1 FEEVV
6 NPLPGARG
14 LVTFASDPGWAHERL
29 FLWPTATEGE
39 GPGFFVYTPGGDLYV
54 ESLPDYSSSA
64 LLTGRKGYPAG
75 VPQVVA
81 FSRSLEPEEVAELVK
96 RARAEAA
103 VLEGA
108 VVEDITVAVDWR
120 GRRLPLPPHSV
131 VHAPRVR
138 LRGKQEP
145 AALPLPPP
153 AEPPPVGGTATPPSA
168 PEGFAW
174 LSSDLAAPPGEF
186 AFGTEV
192 LLGSDACQRGRFAI
206 VTDAS
211 GNHHPAELVEIS
223 GAGEWREAKLRG
235 AARNRGGEGALE
247 QRLLGEDPGDDL
259 RACWIDY
266 DDAGIRFKEWRKV
279 LHEATQESLQTA
291 GLKGPPVCLAICRKF
306 FKHGGDPKAWFAEW
320 AREVGIARKDRS
332 WHEVECL
339 IEALWQ
345 SGTFDQLNM
354 GAVAALEAVSRRLLQ
369 YVEACAKGA
378 DNPNWS
384 AAKHFS
390 ATTSALD
397 LVPED
402 VRMYAARRAREE
414 AELESVRARARQP
427 GAAAHAGADATA
439 AATPAGAP
447 PSQVTGGRRRR
458 LLRDIEAAID
468 ALNWMHG
475 SAYRPIPHRISS
487 ATERKILGLQADVRQ
502 RVVEAAAR
510 WCDVDSAVS
519 ERGALARLLKGRSG
533 YTPSPSCSVG
543 SYEYSKVSLP
553 GDLHNAPS
561 LISMLPSEARIQ
573 LEDFEKHM
581 LRPAQESELSRQ
593 FEGVPGCHTDPALQK
608 NPRAYGRLV
617 RRAADIGLVTFT
629 RDPACALGVFFV
641 TKKADKLRVEID
653 DSEGSLHGLPLH
665 LGVGDVADCFHR
677 MRLAK
682 TAGGDIRRY
691 FCWPPLAARHA
702 GLTEL
707 DGVPLEP
714 GQKIWPTCAS
724 LPVGFSWS
732 LHFAQT
738 ANSVRL
744 GRQPSL
750 VRSQELS
757 DRGPSLV
764 FGGSRVMEQAG
775 HCTHVDN
782 AGAMSFDGGLVRQA
796 LAEAQ
801 RDFDHDALR
810 FHEME
815 VLEHGGSSPGWHLD
829 GDSRVARPGSR
840 RFGLVRQGVRAL
852 LRLRKVAGWQLE
864 AVLGHITLL
873 CLMRRELLSIFHVVY
888 RFVRESYGRF
898 QPLWT
903 SAREELVAFVGAMVF
918 IEADWEQPW
927 TPYAYASDASLHGFG
942 VSQPLW
948 STADVAA
955 VGRVPEVSRYRL
967 GGTRA
972 REHAFEVAGFKVDPE
987 SGEVERDFL
996 GRPVRLDRE
1005 AREILEAARWE
1016 HNDDFPEVPSSLLA
1030 KARPTTEVAPA
1041 RIRVLTL
1048 ERALS
1053 DRLLAR
1059 SAVSSPRGHA
1069 GAEESTEAFLARRAE
1084 ELPAGA
1090 GPGPRADAPARGG
1103 AEAAGASEE
1112 SDDSS
1117 DPEERAAAAA
1127 RRRCL
1132 SRRGKG
1138 HVRQA
1143 LAALLDGGPL
1153 SSRLAPLEA
1162 RSVTP
1167 AAAAQYRQRVQEF
1180 LSWHHSSDA
1189 ILDRPAELDAALAS
1203 FMNREFDSGHKSRR
1217 GEKLLAGVIFHRPQY
1232 GRHGADHLPRPLR
1245 ALKGRC
1251 KASPSH
1257 SRRPLTIGMRAAI
1270 CVEMARM
1277 GYLLAAA
1284 PSLVMV
1290 ECYLRPGEMLGLTP
1304 RSFLP
1309 PAPGGVA
1316 SWALLLFPQEGNL
1329 RSKTGES
1336 DDSIPL
1342 DSCRFVWMDS
1352 VYRAVS
1358 RRRGSDRL
1366 LGWTY
1371 REYVSVFRRA
1381 CARLGWAVVP
1391 CQGRRTGAS
1400 ADRAEGLRTQEQV
1413 VKRGRWQALKSV
1425 RRYEKA
1431 GRVNQAWN
1439 ELSRKDQDR
1448 VAVCLRSL
1456 EGIFLQGAAPPL
1468 PPRARRE

>member
-1 FEEVV
+1 E
-6 NPLPGARG
+6 
-14 LVTFASDPGWAHERL
+14 
-29 FLWPTATEGE
+29 E

-54 ESLPDYSSSA
+54 ESLSDYSSSA

-75 VPQVVA
+75 VPQ
-81 FSRSLEPEEVAELVK
+81 
-96 RARAEAA
+96 AA

-108 VVEDITVAVDWR
+108 VAEDITEAVDWR

-153 AEPPPVGGTATPPSA
+153 AEPPPVGGAATPPSA

-192 LLGSDACQRGRFAI
+192 LLGSDSCRRGRFAI

-211 GNHHPAELVEIS
+211 GNHHPVELVEIS
-223 GAGEWREAKLRG
+223 GAGERRGAKLRG

-247 QRLLGEDPGDDL
+247 RRLLGDSPPPDGPAALGRSPPLGQEGPGDDL

-306 FKHGGDPKAWFAEW
+306 FKRGGDPKAWFAEW

-345 SGTFDQLNM
+345 AGTFDQLNM
-354 GAVAALEAVSRRLLQ
+354 GAVAALEVVPRRLLQ
-369 YVEACAKGA
+369 CVEACAKGA
-378 DNPNWS
+378 DNPTGARS
-384 AAKHFS
+384 TEMLLEEPKVEVGDAVEAAVGVV
-390 ATTSALD
+390 A
-397 LVPED
+397 
-402 VRMYAARRAREE
+402 
-414 AELESVRARARQP
+414 
-427 GAAAHAGADATA
+427 
-439 AATPAGAP
+439 
-447 PSQVTGGRRRR
+447 GGRRRR

-468 ALNWMHG
+468 ALNWMRG
-475 SAYRPIPHRISS
+475 SAYRPTPHRISS

-510 WCDVDSAVS
+510 WSDVDSAVS

-533 YTPSPSCSVG
+533 VG
-543 SYEYSKVSLP
+543 I
-553 GDLHNAPS
+553 N
-561 LISMLPSEARIQ
+561 SM
-573 LEDFEKHM
+573 H
-581 LRPAQESELSRQ
+581 
-593 FEGVPGCHTDPALQK
+593 EGVPGCHADPGLQK

-617 RRAADIGLVTFT
+617 RRAADIGLVIFT
-629 RDPACALGVFFV
+629 RDPACVLGVFFV
-641 TKKADKLRVEID
+641 TKKADKLRLIVDCRRANQLFHKPPGVALLSGEGLARVEID
-653 DSEGSLHGLPLH
+653 DSEGLLDGLPLH

-677 MRLAK
+677 MRLTK

-714 GQKIWPTCAS
+714 GQKIWPMCAS
-724 LPVGFSWS
+724 LLMGFSWS

-775 HCTHVDN
+775 HCMYVDN
-782 AGAMSFDGGLVRQA
+782 AGVMSFDGGLVRQA

-815 VLEHGGSSPGWHLD
+815 VLEHGGSSLGWHLD
-829 GDSRVARPGSR
+829 GDSRLARPGSR

-852 LRLRKVAGWQLE
+852 LRLKKIAGWQLE
-864 AVLGHITLL
+864 AVLGHITFL

-888 RFVRESYGRF
+888 RFVRESCGKF
-898 QPLWT
+898 QPLWA

-918 IEADWEQPW
+918 IEADWGQPW
-927 TPYAYASDASLHGFG
+927 APYVYASDASLHGFG
-942 VSQPLW
+942 VSQSLW

-967 GGTRA
+967 GGARA
-972 REHAFEVAGFKVDPE
+972 REHAFEVAGFRVDPE

-996 GRPVRLDRE
+996 GRPVRLDRG

-1016 HNDDFPEVPSSLLA
+1016 RNGDFPEVPSSLLA
-1030 KARPTTEVAPA
+1030 KDRWRCWTASGARQTTEVALA
-1041 RIRVLTL
+1041 RTRVLTL

-1053 DRLLAR
+1053 DRLLVR
-1059 SAVSSPRGHA
+1059 SEASSPRGHA
-1069 GAEESTEAFLARRAE
+1069 GVEESTETFLARCAE
-1084 ELPAGA
+1084 ELPAGL

-1103 AEAAGASEE
+1103 AEAAGASEQ

-1117 DPEERAAAAA
+1117 GPEERAAAAA

-1132 SRRGKG
+1132 SLRGKG

-1162 RSVTP
+1162 RSVAP

-1189 ILDRPAELDAALAS
+1189 ILDHPAELDAALVF
-1203 FMNREFDSGHKSRR
+1203 FMNREFESGHKSWR

-1232 GRHGADHLPRPLR
+1232 GRHGADHLPRSLR
-1245 ALKGRC
+1245 ALKGWC

-1257 SRRPLTIGMRAAI
+1257 SRRPMTIGMWAAI

-1284 PSLVMV
+1284 LSLVMV
-1290 ECYLRPGEMLGLTP
+1290 ECCLRPGEMPGLAP

-1309 PAPGGVA
+1309 PAPSGVT
-1316 SWALLLFPQEGNL
+1316 SWVLLLFPQEGNL

-1342 DSCRFVWMDS
+1342 DSRRFVWMDS
-1352 VYRAVS
+1352 VCRVLS

-1391 CQGRRTGAS
+1391 CQGRRAGAS

-1413 VKRGRWQALKSV
+1413 MKRGRWQALRSV

-1439 ELSRKDQDR
+1439 ELSREGQDH

-1456 EGIFLQGAAPPL
+1456 EGIFLQGAASPL
-1468 PPRARRE
+1468 PPR

>member
-1 FEEVV
+1 E
-6 NPLPGARG
+6 
-14 LVTFASDPGWAHERL
+14 
-29 FLWPTATEGE
+29 E

-54 ESLPDYSSSA
+54 ESLSDYSSSA

-81 FSRSLEPEEVAELVK
+81 FSRPLEPEEVVELVK

-108 VVEDITVAVDWR
+108 VVEDITEAVDWR

-138 LRGKQEP
+138 LRGKQ
-145 AALPLPPP
+145 
-153 AEPPPVGGTATPPSA
+153 
-168 PEGFAW
+168 GFAW

-247 QRLLGEDPGDDL
+247 QRLLGDSPPPVGPAALGRPPPPGQEGPGDDL
-259 RACWIDY
+259 RTCWIDY

-306 FKHGGDPKAWFAEW
+306 FKHGGDPKAWFSEW
-320 AREVGIARKDRS
+320 AREVGITRKDRS
-332 WHEVECL
+332 RHEVECL

-345 SGTFDQLNM
+345 AGAFDQLNM
-354 GAVAALEAVSRRLLQ
+354 GAVAALEVVPRRLLQ
-369 YVEACAKGA
+369 YVEAYAKGA
-378 DNPNWS
+378 DKPNWS

-402 VRMYAARRAREE
+402 MRMYAARQAKEE
-414 AELESVRARARQP
+414 AELESLRARARQP
-427 GAAAHAGADATA
+427 GAAAHAGADTTA
-439 AATPAGAP
+439 AATLAGAP
-447 PSQVTGGRRRR
+447 PSQVDGDAAGGPRRACAFLPLPPLRAAGLPPEVTGGRRRL

-510 WCDVDSAVS
+510 WSDVDSAVS
-519 ERGALARLLKGRSG
+519 GRGALARLLKGRSG
-533 YTPSPSCSVG
+533 YTPSLSCSVG

-553 GDLHNAPS
+553 GDLYNAPS

-581 LRPAQESELSRQ
+581 LRPAQESELIRQ
-593 FEGVPGCHTDPALQK
+593 FEGVPGCHTDPVLQK

-617 RRAADIGLVTFT
+617 RRAADIGPVTFT
-629 RDPACALGVFFV
+629 RDPACVLGVFFV
-641 TKKADKLRVEID
+641 TKKADKLRLIVDCRRANQLFRKPPGVALLSGEGLARVEID
-653 DSEGSLHGLPLH
+653 DSEGLLDGLPLH
-665 LGVGDVADCFHR
+665 LGVGDVADCFDR
-677 MRLAK
+677 MRLTK

-702 GLTEL
+702 GLAEL
-707 DGVPLEP
+707 DGVPLEA
-714 GQKIWPTCAS
+714 GQEIWPMCAS
-724 LPVGFSWS
+724 LTMGFSWS

-750 VRSQELS
+750 ARSQELS

-764 FGGSRVMEQAG
+764 FGGSRVLKQAG
-775 HCTHVDN
+775 HCMHVGN
-782 AGAMSFDGGLVRQA
+782 AGAISFDGGLVRQA

-801 RDFDHDALR
+801 QQDFDHDALR

-815 VLEHGGSSPGWHLD
+815 VLEHGGSSLGWHLD

-840 RFGLVRQGVRAL
+840 RFGLARQGARAL
-852 LRLRKVAGWQLE
+852 LRLKKVAGWQLE
-864 AVLGHITLL
+864 AVLGHITFL

-888 RFVRESYGRF
+888 RFVRESCGKF
-898 QPLWT
+898 QPLWS
-903 SAREELVAFVGAMVF
+903 SAREELVAFAGAMVF

-927 TPYAYASDASLHGFG
+927 TPYVYASDASLHGFG
-942 VSQPLW
+942 ASQPLCL
-948 STADVAA
+948 TADVAA

-967 GGTRA
+967 GGARA

-996 GRPVRLDRE
+996 GRPARLDRE

-1030 KARPTTEVAPA
+1030 KDRWRCWTATEARPTTEAEPA
-1041 RIRVLTL
+1041 RIRALTL

-1053 DRLLAR
+1053 DRLLSR
-1059 SAVSSPRGHA
+1059 SEVSSPRGRA
-1069 GAEESTEAFLARRAE
+1069 GVEESTEAFLARCAE

-1167 AAAAQYRQRVQEF
+1167 AAAAQFRQRVQEF

-1189 ILDRPAELDAALAS
+1189 ILDRPAELDAALVS
-1203 FMNREFDSGHKSRR
+1203 FMNHEFESGHKSWR
-1217 GEKLLAGVIFHRPQY
+1217 GEKLLAGVIFHRTQY
-1232 GRHGADHLPRPLR
+1232 GRHGADHLPRSLR
-1245 ALKGRC
+1245 ALKGWC

-1257 SRRPLTIGMRAAI
+1257 SRRPLTIGMWAAI
-1270 CVEMARM
+1270 CVEMARV

-1284 PSLVMV
+1284 LSLVMV
-1290 ECYLRPGEMLGLTP
+1290 ECYLRPGEMLGLTR

-1316 SWALLLFPQEGNL
+1316 SWALLPFPQEGNL

-1342 DSCRFVWMDS
+1342 DSRGFVWMDS
-1352 VYRAVS
+1352 VYRVLS

-1371 REYVSVFRRA
+1371 REHVSVFRRA
-1381 CARLGWAVVP
+1381 CARLGWA
-1391 CQGRRTGAS
+1391 
-1400 ADRAEGLRTQEQV
+1400 AEQAM
-1413 VKRGRWQALKSV
+1413 KRGRWQALKSA

-1439 ELSRKDQDR
+1439 ELSREDQDH

-1456 EGIFLQGAAPPL
+1456 EGIFLQ
-1468 PPRARRE
+1468 